1 MDATVGVSEAA
12 AMTEHAIDQTAVKR
26 LERSRSDRMLAG
38 VCEGL
43 ARYFDLNPAFYRVG
57 FVVLT
62 LLGGAGILIY
72 LAAVLVIPEEGK
84 PDSIAAEALRGRRE
98 RPWALLGVA
107 LIGVAAAVLL
117 SRATLWP
124 QGDAAWVLVLLAGA
138 VILWTQRSSRA
149 PSTEIVLAR
158 DGTPVETSSPG
169 GHVIAVISVVLAVLV
184 VAVLTAAAT
193 VATVFHV
200 DLRNGVGER
209 TYQPAGA
216 ADVQRQYELGVG
228 ELRLDLAGMRF
239 PVGETRIDARV
250 GIGELNIVVPDD
262 VALRATATAQA
273 GEVDVLGRS
282 TDGRHADLSVETPG
296 LRVLVLDAKVGLGAV
311 RITRSLP

>member
-1 MDATVGVSEAA
+1 MGVSEAA
-12 AMTEHAIDQTAVKR
+12 AMTTNAIDQTAVKR
-26 LERSRSDRMLAG
+26 LERSRSDRMVAG

-98 RPWALLGVA
+98 RPWS
-107 LIGVAAAVLL
+107 LIGVGLIAVAAAVLL

-138 VILWTQRSSRA
+138 VILWTQRSSRT
-149 PSTEIVLAR
+149 PSTEIVLAA
-158 DGTPVETSSPG
+158 DGTPVERPSRG
-169 GHVIAVISVVLAVLV
+169 GHVIAVISVILAVMV

-200 DLRNGVGER
+200 DVRNGVGER
-209 TYQPAGA
+209 TYQPALA
-216 ADVQRQYELGVG
+216 AGVQREYKLGIG
-228 ELRLDLAGMRF
+228 ELRLDLAGTRF

-250 GIGELNIVVPDD
+250 GIGELNIIVPPD
-262 VALRATATAQA
+262 VALRATATARA
-273 GEVDVLGRS
+273 GEVEVLGRA
-282 TDGRHADLSVETPG
+282 TDGRNADLSVATPG
-296 LRVLVLDAKVGLGAV
+296 LRVLVLDAKVGLGTVHIRRA
-311 RITRSLP
+311 LP